1 MTTFNAL
8 AEMLLSD
15 DPGTRNQAIYAI
27 GEAHADH
34 PLAVEA
40 LARLLRDESKVATH
54 AATLR
59 ALGKLGGEAALA
71 AITGMLTHDHATI
84 RDTAAQVLGDMRHPG
99 AVEAL
104 LRMLTSER
112 GPIRATAVEALGK
125 SRDARAVRPLIAA
138 LRDER
143 ADVRF
148 QAARGLGVLSAAGVE
163 TSPAVGPL
171 IEALDDYAML
181 YEGAVAEVA
190 AESLAVIDDPHGNDA
205 VARWRAVWDI
215 FADAPETEALI
226 GYLDHENWEIR
237 HTAALILGERGEQ
250 RGVDALIAALDD
262 ADPDVRRAGAE
273 SLGKLAMF
281 YGADVV
287 ATVDPLLA
295 LLDRETVIDVRR
307 KVVEALGRIGD
318 PRIVP
323 ILIALLPD
331 QTGDLDF
338 KTAEALELIGTKE
351 ARRAAQGWRKAL
363 DRDPR
368 YPPPPRAEG

>member
-1 MTTFNAL
+1 MTTFNDL
-8 AEMLLSD
+8 AEMLTSD
-15 DPGTRNQAIYAI
+15 DTGTRNQAIYAI

-40 LARLLRDESKVATH
+40 LARLLRDEAKVATH

-59 ALGKLGGEAALA
+59 ALGKLGGVAALD
-71 AITGMLTHDHATI
+71 AITGMLKHDHATV
-84 RDTAAQVLGDMRHPG
+84 RDTAAQVLGDVRAPG

-104 LRMLTSER
+104 IGVLNTER
-112 GPIRATAVEALGK
+112 GPIRATAVESLGK
-125 SRDARAVRPLIAA
+125 SGDARAVRSLISA

-163 TSPAVGPL
+163 AASAVGPL

-190 AESLAVIDDPHGNDA
+190 AESLVQIDDPQGSAA

-215 FADAPETEALI
+215 FADAPDTEALT

-237 HTAALILGERGEQ
+237 HTAALILGERGDS
-250 RGVDALIAALDD
+250 RGVGALIAALAD

-273 SLGKLAMF
+273 SLGKLALF
-281 YGADVV
+281 YGVDVAAAV
-287 ATVDPLLA
+287 EPLLA
-295 LLDRETVIDVRR
+295 LLGDEAVIEVRR
-307 KVVEALGRIGD
+307 KAVEALGRIGD
-318 PRIVP
+318 ARAVP
-323 ILIALLPD
+323 TLIDLLPD

-351 ARRAAQGWRKAL
+351 ARRAAQRWQKAL

-368 YPPPPRAEG
+368 YPPPPPED